1 MNKSAVLLI
10 VYSTI
15 FSFFTSAQS
24 VDYSLVCVDSVWY
37 EPGTTGII
45 NVRIYNGDSLH
56 MNYPS
61 VQIVNPSGDT
71 ISNVNNLVNFFAHL
85 SNRYQTYSDTI
96 TINGISDFSGYSFIM
111 NESFGSSKSVIQL
124 CATSGIIDAKANVLM
139 YFPNPATDYITLQNL
154 PNGQNDISIFDSS
167 GRLVFQKSINEK
179 SSSVDLSGI
188 SQGVYLLRMINRN
201 STMSGTIIV
210 R

>member
-24 VDYSLVCVDSVWY
+24 VDYNLVCVDSVWY

-85 SNRYQTYSDTI
+85 GGIYQTYSDTI

-124 CATSGIIDAKANVLM
+124 CATSGIIDAKANALM

-154 PNGQNDISIFDSS
+154 PSGENDISFFDNA
-167 GRLVFQKSINEK
+167 GRVVFQKSINEK
-179 SSSVDLSGI
+179 SSSVDLTGI
-188 SQGVYLLRMINRN
+188 SAGVYLLKIINSN
-201 STMSGTIIV
+201 SIMSGTIIV